1 MAQLGEKYF
10 EISRGYEQ
18 KSKHYKCPY
27 ITGVNIFEKEKP
39 FIVAMGSFHAD
50 VAVLTISQ
58 EELISG
64 KWDNH
69 ILKSNCIEFVK
80 KLNLAIRAK
89 EAFPQKFILDMIEN
103 ERVK

>member
-39 FIVAMGSFHAD
+39 CKAQCLSYHEMSVFFWRYI
-50 VAVLTISQ
+50 
-58 EELISG
+58 
-64 KWDNH
+64 
-69 ILKSNCIEFVK
+69 
-80 KLNLAIRAK
+80 
-89 EAFPQKFILDMIEN
+89 
-103 ERVK
+103 